1 VTPDDDQLTLRKTT
15 FGDSQV
21 YPDDWQVFWRGLPIG
36 RILKQPGVPF
46 GRPNWWWGVNFD
58 QRPQPA
64 DHKGVCSDIE
74 ECKRRFKV
82 AWSGVRAE
90 ITEDDI
96 ATFRR
101 HLAESTK
108 RSKWPGTKSTERH

>member
-1 VTPDDDQLTLRKTT
+1 MPDEEQLILRKTT
-15 FGDSQV
+15 FGDGHN

-58 QRPQPA
+58 QRPQQA
-64 DHKGVCSDIE
+64 DHKGVCADIE

-82 AWSGVRAE
+82 AWSAVRRT
-90 ITEDDI
+90 ITDADI
-96 ATFRR
+96 AAFRR
-101 HLAESTK
+101 HLAAGPA
-108 RSKWPGTKSTERH
+108 RAKWPGTNRTDPA